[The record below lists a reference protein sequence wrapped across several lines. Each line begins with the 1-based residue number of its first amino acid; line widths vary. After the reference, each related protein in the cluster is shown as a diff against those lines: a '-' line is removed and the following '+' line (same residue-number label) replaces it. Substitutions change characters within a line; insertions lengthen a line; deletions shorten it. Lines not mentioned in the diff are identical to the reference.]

1 MNNQLLDWKDIAS
14 SYYDKCLSLT
24 ILFVLF
30 VFIVFPNF
38 ESRVIKSKEK
48 VLDSV
53 EVIQDLDQKIE
64 QPQEMAKPIVNI
76 EIVEGSDSDD
86 ESIETIESIDVT
98 VLDVEEVRILP
109 PTEEVGKTDRF
120 VVYEEGPVYSQYVEP
135 EYPKL
140 AKQAKIQGTVILDV
154 EILASGAIGAIE
166 VKKSVLPGPGG
177 LDEAAIAAVR
187 KSKFQPA
194 KNGGKPI
201 AVWITLPINFKIE
214 K

>member
-38 ESRVIKSKEK
+38 ETKVIKAKEK
-48 VLDSV
+48 VLDAV
-53 EVIQDLDQKIE
+53 EILQNMDDKIE
-64 QPQEMAKPIVNI
+64 QPKEMAKPIVNI
-76 EIVEGSDSDD
+76 EIVEGSDADD
-86 ESIETIESIDVT
+86 VSIETIDSIAET
-98 VLDVEEVRILP
+98 ILTEEVRIAP
-109 PTEEVGKTDRF
+109 TTEEVGKTDRF
-120 VVYEEGPVYSQYVEP
+120 QVYEEGPVIANYVEP
-135 EYPKL
+135 EYPAF
-140 AKQAKIQGTVILDV
+140 AKRSKIQGTVVLDI
-154 EILASGAIGAIE
+154 EILASGNVGAIE
-166 VKKSVLPGPGG
+166 VKKSLLPGPGG

-194 KNGGKPI
+194 KNAGKPI
-201 AVWITLPINFKIE
+201 GVWITLPIVFKIE

>member
-38 ESRVIKSKEK
+38 ETKVIKAKEK
-48 VLDSV
+48 VLDAV
-53 EVIQDLDQKIE
+53 EILQNMDDKIE
-64 QPQEMAKPIVNI
+64 QPKEMAKPIVNI
-76 EIVEGSDSDD
+76 EIVEGSDADD
-86 ESIETIESIDVT
+86 ESIETIDSIAET
-98 VLDVEEVRILP
+98 ILTEEVRIAP
-109 PTEEVGKTDRF
+109 TTEEVGKTDRF
-120 VVYEEGPVYSQYVEP
+120 VVYEEGPVYSHYVEP
-135 EYPKL
+135 EYPKF
-140 AKQAKIQGTVILDV
+140 AKQAKIQGTVLLDV
-154 EILASGAIGAIE
+154 EILANGNIGAIE

-194 KNGGKPI
+194 KNAGKPI
-201 AVWITLPINFKIE
+201 GVWITLPIVFKIE

>member
-48 VLDSV
+48 VLDAV
-53 EVIQDLDQKIE
+53 EIIQDLEQKIE

-98 VLDVEEVRILP
+98 VLDVEEVRIA
-109 PTEEVGKTDRF
+109 PTSDEVGKTDKF
-120 VVYEEGPVYSQYVEP
+120 AIYEEAPVIAHYVEP
-135 EYPKL
+135 EYPKF
-140 AKQAKIQGTVILDV
+140 AKQAKIQGTVVLDI
-154 EILASGAIGAIE
+154 EILANGTVGAIE

-194 KNGGKPI
+194 KNAGKPI
-201 AVWITLPINFKIE
+201 GVWITLPIIFKIE